1 MEDPEPLEGW
11 VDPAV
16 AEEFPALQ
24 LLYAELPGAPV
35 HSPPGVQERLRE
47 LSDGF
52 RGPQAIMLRRQPI
65 PHAYRVFFRHIG
77 LDPDTDRIPVEA
89 LALERLKAGG
99 FKSVS
104 RLDDALTVAVMET
117 GIGLWALDADR
128 VEGGLGIRQANGWER
143 LGRLERTAPL
153 VPDGRLV
160 VVDDAGPLGVLFGD
174 LAPGHG
180 VTAATTRILLFA
192 LQVAGVPSIHV
203 EEAFWTVAEV
213 LAAD

>member
-11 VDPAV
+11 VDPSV
-16 AEEFPALQ
+16 AEEFPALR
-24 LLYAELPGAPV
+24 LLYAELPAAPI
-35 HSPPGVQERLRE
+35 HSPPGLRDRLRE

-52 RGPQAIMLRRQPI
+52 RGPQAIMMRQQPI

-77 LDPDTDRIPVEA
+77 LDPDADRIPVEA
-89 LALERLKAGG
+89 LAVERLRAGG
-99 FKSVS
+99 FKSQN
-104 RLDDALTVAVMET
+104 RLDDALTIAIMET

-128 VEGGLGIRQANGWER
+128 VEGGLGIRPASGWER
-143 LGRLERTAPL
+143 LGRLDRTAPL

-160 VVDDAGPLGVLFGD
+160 VADEAGPLAVLFGD

-180 VTAATTRILLFA
+180 VTPETARILLFA
-192 LQVAGVPSIHV
+192 LQVTGVPAIHV